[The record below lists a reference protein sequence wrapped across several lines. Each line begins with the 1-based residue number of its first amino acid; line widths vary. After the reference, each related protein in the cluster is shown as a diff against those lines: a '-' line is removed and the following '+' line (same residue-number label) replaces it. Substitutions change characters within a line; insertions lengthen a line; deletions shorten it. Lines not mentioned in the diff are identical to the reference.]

1 MRCTSCDTEKAG
13 LQAKKSRLK
22 TDMMLYL
29 CTDCLKL
36 KMEPRFLVVLAGRQ
50 KGTEFIAEYI
60 TNHRYVGEPILAR
73 EVVVKRN

>member
-1 MRCTSCDTEKAG
+1 MRCTSCDTQKAD

-29 CTDCLKL
+29 CGDCLKS
-36 KMEPRFLVVLAGRQ
+36 KMEPRFLIVLVGRQ
-50 KGTEFIAEYI
+50 KGTEFVAEYI
-60 TNHRYVGEPILAR
+60 ANHRYVGDPILAR